1 MKVIGSFIVSV
12 VILFVGFYA
21 SVMTLLST
29 GKEQYGLVVAAFVLM
44 LLVFA
49 NLLVWDLFSK
59 KAIRYSFIGL
69 LSCFILFVVFV
80 NVKAWHLKSLQVMS
94 TQDVDLSVYEPFAK
108 NSLVATLDKTAT
120 LKLEEP
126 LLKLDG
132 STALYPVFSAFAQA
146 VYPEGSYDSARS
158 EVQSTQTSGAWANLL
173 KEESDIIFAP
183 EPPITIQD
191 LAKSKEIELKLTPI
205 GKEAF
210 VFFVHKDNPVS
221 DLTLE
226 QVQNIY
232 AGEIK
237 NWKELG
243 GKDEPILAFQRP
255 EDSGSQQMLMKVM
268 GTKRLMEA
276 PKDQKVTGMGG
287 IIEETLDY
295 ENRKNAIGFSFRFFS
310 ETMVQHNKIKHLAI
324 NGVSPS
330 IKSIQ
335 QDTYPFVS
343 PFYAVHLSTATNPNL
358 VPFLEWMKSEEGQ
371 TLVEKSGYVPYYK

>member
-1 MKVIGSFIVSV
+1 MRVIASFMVSV
-12 VILFVGFYA
+12 MILFVGFYA
-21 SVMTLLST
+21 TVMTLLST
-29 GKEQYGLVVAAFVLM
+29 GKEQYGVVVAFFVLT

-49 NLLVWDLFSK
+49 NLLVWDRFSN
-59 KAIRYSFIGL
+59 KAVKYSFIGL
-69 LSCFILFVVFV
+69 ISCFILFVVFE
-80 NVKAWHLKSLQVMS
+80 NVKSWHLKSLQVMS

-108 NSLVATLDKTAT
+108 DSLVATLDASASFKM
-120 LKLEEP
+120 EEP

-132 STALYPVFSAFAQA
+132 STALYPIFAAFAQA
-146 VYPEGSYDSARS
+146 VYPKDLYDSAGS
-158 EVQSTQTSGAWANLL
+158 EVQSTQTSGAWVNLM
-173 KEESDIIFAP
+173 KEESDLIFAP

-191 LAKSKEIELKLTPI
+191 LAKSKEVQLELTPI

-221 DLTLE
+221 DITLE
-226 QVQNIY
+226 DVQNIY
-232 AGEIK
+232 SGEIT

-243 GKDEPILAFQRP
+243 GKDEAILAFQRP

-268 GTKRLMEA
+268 GAKRLMEA
-276 PKDQKVTGMGG
+276 PKDQQVTGMGG

-310 ETMVQHNKIKHLAI
+310 ETMVQNNKIKHLSI

-330 IKSIQ
+330 ITSIQ
-335 QDTYPFVS
+335 EDTYPFVS
-343 PFYAVHLSTATNPNL
+343 PFYAVHLSTSTNPNL
-358 VPFLEWMKSEEGQ
+358 VPFLEWMQSDEGQ

>member
-1 MKVIGSFIVSV
+1 MRVIGSLIISV
-12 VILFVGFYA
+12 IILFVGFYA
-21 SVMTLLST
+21 TVMTLLST
-29 GKEQYGLVVAAFVLM
+29 EKEHYSLVVAAFVLM
-44 LLVFA
+44 LLIFA
-49 NLLVWDLFSK
+49 NLLVWEQFSK
-59 KAIRYSFIGL
+59 KAVRYSFIGL
-69 LSCFILFVVFV
+69 FSCFILFVVYE
-80 NVKAWHLKSLQVMS
+80 NVKGWHLRSLQVMS
-94 TQDVDLSVYEPFAK
+94 TQDVDLSVYEPFVK
-108 NSLVATLDKTAT
+108 DSLVAKLNKSAS
-120 LKLEEP
+120 LKMEEP

-146 VYPEGSYDSARS
+146 VYPKGSYDSANS

-173 KEESDIIFAP
+173 KEESDIIFTP
-183 EPPITIQD
+183 EPPGTIQD
-191 LAKSKEIELKLTPI
+191 LAKSKGVQLVLTPI

-221 DLTLE
+221 DITLE
-226 QVQNIY
+226 QVQKIY
-232 AGEIK
+232 AGEIT

-276 PKDQKVTGMGG
+276 PKDQHVTGMGG

-310 ETMVQHNKIKHLAI
+310 ESMVQNNKIKHLAI

-330 IKSIQ
+330 ITSIQ

-343 PFYAVHLSTATNPNL
+343 LFYAVHLSTTTNPNL